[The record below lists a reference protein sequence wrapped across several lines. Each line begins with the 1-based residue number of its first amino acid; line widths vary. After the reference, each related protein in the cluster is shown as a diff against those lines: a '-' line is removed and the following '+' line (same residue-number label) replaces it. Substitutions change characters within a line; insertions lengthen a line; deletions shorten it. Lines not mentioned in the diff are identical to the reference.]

1 MLRIRRVCWA
11 ATSCSFVCLLVFK
24 TSRLWGVATPS
35 TGNRKDNQQQHV
47 EPLALFFGAH
57 DKLCM
62 ELQLLVPYASVEAAQ
77 RRGRQR
83 CPKRTGCI
91 LHYQVQQANTT
102 AKQKGKQK
110 QKQKRSQNTHTHEKR
125 VQFVARPLGRQ
136 AATAMKY
143 LCRCV
148 CTSVCMCVCV
158 YACVRVRVTDRRTA
172 GRQISNENRV
182 QSAGN

>member
-1 MLRIRRVCWA
+1 MFVCWF
-11 ATSCSFVCLLVFK
+11 SKLVDCGAWP
-24 TSRLWGVATPS
+24 RLQPA

-47 EPLALFFGAH
+47 EPLALFFVHMINFAWS
-57 DKLCM
+57 CSCWFPM
-62 ELQLLVPYASVEAAQ
+62 PVWRR
-77 RRGRQR
+77 RRGVAGSGAPSGLAVFCIIKCSRQIQQQSR
-83 CPKRTGCI
+83 RENKNKSKRG
-91 LHYQVQQANTT
+91 
-102 AKQKGKQK
+102 AKTH
-110 QKQKRSQNTHTHEKR
+110 THTHEKR

-148 CTSVCMCVCV
+148 CTCLCVCVCV

-172 GRQISNENRV
+172 GGQISNENRV